1 MLSHVRRRA
10 PGTHAVYV
18 AAWSPALDVS
28 AARARYLALRFDMP
42 DDSSNDDSRPRRS
55 QPPVPLAL
63 AAFAASVVGFML
75 VVVALFALMRFV
87 GRVH

>member
-1 MLSHVRRRA
+1 MYVGASARDAVRFA
-10 PGTHAVYV
+10 HQ
-18 AAWSPALDVS
+18 SQQHS
-28 AARARYLALRFDMP
+28 ARSNHMP
-42 DDSSNDDSRPRRS
+42 DDSPNSDSRPPRS

-87 GRVH
+87 GRVR

>member
-1 MLSHVRRRA
+1 VRSSRTPFTLEPGGPRSSRATRA
-10 PGTHAVYV
+10 PGT
-18 AAWSPALDVS
+18 SLTDSMLDDPKK
-28 AARARYLALRFDMP
+28 ADP
-42 DDSSNDDSRPRRS
+42 PPRRS

-87 GRVH
+87 GRVR

>member
-1 MLSHVRRRA
+1 VASARGVKAALTRRICTSPNESH
-10 PGTHAVYV
+10 
-18 AAWSPALDVS
+18 
-28 AARARYLALRFDMP
+28 MP
-42 DDSSNDDSRPRRS
+42 DDPLNSDSRPPRS

-87 GRVH
+87 GRVR

>member
-1 MLSHVRRRA
+1 
-10 PGTHAVYV
+10 
-18 AAWSPALDVS
+18 
-28 AARARYLALRFDMP
+28 MP
-42 DDSSNDDSRPRRS
+42 DDPSNSDTRPPRS

-87 GRVH
+87 GRVL

>member
-1 MLSHVRRRA
+1 
-10 PGTHAVYV
+10 
-18 AAWSPALDVS
+18 
-28 AARARYLALRFDMP
+28 MP
-42 DDSSNDDSRPRRS
+42 DDPSTPDTRPRRS

-75 VVVALFALMRFV
+75 VVIGLFALMRFV

>member
-1 MLSHVRRRA
+1 
-10 PGTHAVYV
+10 
-18 AAWSPALDVS
+18 
-28 AARARYLALRFDMP
+28 MP
-42 DDSSNDDSRPRRS
+42 DDSSNDDSPSSKRS

-75 VVVALFALMRFV
+75 VVVGLFALMRFV